1 MRQDVP
7 LNFKFNEFDYTSEFQ
22 SVHANFHYH
31 TSRFDS
37 LTIIVDPN
45 IMLSMM
51 KDIIYFY
58 KRGLVTKDEVLL
70 LQEELYEVI
79 EKMEILTQ
87 RGHNEE
93 STECTLYVSYTIVDT
108 NSVII
113 NSEEDGWAFIDPY
126 FFDAMYIN
134 NKYVVDQMRDR
145 VLRTKKYSSNIT
157 LNNELQQHQFIELL
171 RRQLDSIFEDSILV
185 DI

>member
-1 MRQDVP
+1 M
-7 LNFKFNEFDYTSEFQ
+7 
-22 SVHANFHYH
+22 
-31 TSRFDS
+31 
-37 LTIIVDPN
+37 
-45 IMLSMM
+45 
-51 KDIIYFY
+51 
-58 KRGLVTKDEVLL
+58 
-70 LQEELYEVI
+70 QEELYEVI
-79 EKMEILTQ
+79 EKMETLTQ
-87 RGHNEE
+87 KGHNEE

-113 NSEEDGWAFIDPY
+113 DSNEDGWAFIDPY

-134 NKYVVDQMRDR
+134 NKYVVGQMRDR

-171 RRQLDSIFEDSILV
+171 RRQLDSIFEDSISV